1 MIIKIAAVALC
12 GVFCALIIRDKN
24 PQGAFAV
31 SIAVSLVILGGIIP
45 VLSDVHKRIKSYA
58 ALTGL
63 DTDLFGV
70 LLRVVAISLV
80 TRITAEMCRDN
91 GERAVGA
98 KIELAGTAIGL
109 LCAMPLVDKALAL
122 IGAI

>member
-1 MIIKIAAVALC
+1 M
-12 GVFCALIIRDKN
+12 IIRDKN

-31 SIAVSLVILGGIIP
+31 SIAVSLVILGSIIP